1 MVFGKSYGAKKF
13 VVSRFLK
20 KQEHFLYLRRYQV
33 ELDKVFQKD
42 KSGKDFFSDIR
53 KEFPNHE
60 LTTKGHKFYCNG
72 EIFGYAYRYTEA
84 QDLKSSAGF
93 ENIKTIILDEYPI
106 EKSRFRSYLPDEGML
121 LLGLFDS
128 ILRNRSDVRIFIL
141 GNATEGI
148 EYCPLF
154 TFFDL
159 TLPYNSDIKL
169 FKDNTILVQYM
180 NNTDFRK
187 DREETLIGKLA
198 KGTKY
203 ETYAIHNKPLDK
215 NNDFIAKKTG
225 SSKFQFAIIYKD
237 EVYRY
242 LE

>member
-1 MVFGKSYGAKKF
+1 MAFGKSYGAKKF
-13 VVSRFLK
+13 VINRWIK
-20 KQEHFLYLRRYQV
+20 KKEQFLYLRRYQV

-42 KSGKDFFSDIR
+42 SSGKDFFSDVR
-53 KEFPNHE
+53 KEFPKVE
-60 LTTKGHKFYCNG
+60 LKTKGHTFICDN

-93 ENIKTIILDEYPI
+93 ENIHTIIIDEYPI
-106 EKSRFRSYLPDEGML
+106 EKSRYRQYLPDEGML

-159 TLPYNSDIKL
+159 SLPYNSDIKL

-180 NNTDFRK
+180 NNESFRK
-187 DREETLIGKLA
+187 EREETLIGKLA

-215 NNDFIAKKTG
+215 NNDFIGKKTG

-237 EVYRY
+237 EVYRN